1 MQDNLISETS
11 NWWRF
16 TEYEIRDSSKTNDVA
31 PEIRNYFRYIRPT
44 SDAQLQRFEVGI
56 DAESGDAVHVDVD
69 SILTLDVDDEDQIL
83 DWCRKYGL
91 FGILC
96 EQAILIRMPARY
108 NLPPGLPNSRT
119 LLRSQVIYTKT
130 HDGWRAVD
138 EVGGQLELKPDETAE
153 EYIIQEP
160 SDAPRSSML
169 ANSDLFSE
177 RIRELNLDEGL
188 GMYFPDV
195 ADRDLLSYDYPM
207 PLSDRFWHEYGESIV
222 TFRDTVMQLRET
234 VDSLRGITALGE
246 LPDEA
251 LRNVVK
257 GQRRLN
263 AMASAHQTLALGVD
277 AVEASWAFSSLL
289 AMFASAAQTKILGGE
304 AVRRCERPTCR
315 GFFMTAVKSKRYC
328 SERCRR
334 SEEKARSRRKQEL

>member
-1 MQDNLISETS
+1 MSDGPISVTGG
-11 NWWRF
+11 WWRF
-16 TEYEIRDSSKTNDVA
+16 TEYEIRDSSKANDVA
-31 PEIRNYFRYIRPT
+31 PEIRDYFRYIRPT
-44 SDAQLQRFEVGI
+44 SDAQLQRFEVGL

-91 FGILC
+91 LGILC
-96 EQAILIRMPARY
+96 EQTILIRMPARY

-119 LLRSQVIYTKT
+119 LLRSQAIYTKA

-138 EVGGQLELKPDETAE
+138 EVGGGLELEPGETAE
-153 EYIIQEP
+153 EYIIREP
-160 SDAPRSSML
+160 SDAPQSSIL
-169 ANSDLFSE
+169 AKSYLFSE

-195 ADRDLLSYDYPM
+195 ADEDLLSHDYPM
-207 PLSDRFWHEYGESIV
+207 PLSDTFWHEYGESIV
-222 TFRDTVMQLRET
+222 TFRDAVMQLRET
-234 VDSLRGITALGE
+234 FDSLRGIPALGE

-251 LRNVVK
+251 LRNVVR

-263 AMASAHQTLALGVD
+263 AMASAHQTLGLGVD
-277 AVEASWAFSSLL
+277 AVEARWAFSSLL
-289 AMFASAAQTKILGGE
+289 AMFAYAAQAKILGGE
-304 AVRRCERPTCR
+304 VVRRCKRPTCR
-315 GFFMTAVKSKRYC
+315 RLFLTPVKSKGYC

-334 SEEKARSRRKQEL
+334 SEEKARSRRT